1 MDSEV
6 SLFIINSKRNK
17 TGPTEEA
24 VPRWSAVLYSVVGG
38 LVDTKLQSK
47 TIQKIKDCRQKK

>member
-6 SLFIINSKRNK
+6 FLFIINSKRNK
-17 TGPTEEA
+17 TGSTEKA
-24 VPRWSAVLYSVVGG
+24 VPRWSAGLYSVIGG

-47 TIQKIKDCRQKK
+47 TKQKIKDCRQKK